1 MSTETKGMATIG
13 AQLNS
18 RKAALALLVLAL
30 GALLAPGRLMASASA
45 AGVALG
51 CGPKPSWI
59 ASATLPQTAQD
70 QFGACFQSGSNQAE
84 AFLAVTNNRP
94 YAELLTLSGAGID
107 LPLSSFSDPLAE
119 RLASGLSDLG
129 PGGGAATI
137 LIGPGERA
145 TLAIDRPALGAGE
158 VAEMIAAPANAFAV
172 GALAWA
178 LLSSATKQVSLPAA
192 MRSCVLAAVHGAL
205 PSPPRPERALGRMK
219 VCVNASGLPGKAEMR
234 LRRLAARAL
243 SGGAFRT
250 VLHREG
256 SEPHRARIAFT
267 IAPSNP
273 NLINPEIHLGNANLG
288 TIPSGRRT
296 VRHLSASGGAP
307 PYRFYIVPEQG
318 GPTVPPWLILAADGT
333 LFVEPPEGSI
343 AVNLAVEVVDSN
355 GEHSVVPY

>member
-1 MSTETKGMATIG
+1 VIS
-13 AQLNS
+13 AQLYSRNS
-18 RKAALALLVLAL
+18 ALCSVLCAVLVSAVLA
-30 GALLAPGRLMASASA
+30 PASPA
-45 AGVALG
+45 AITDRTRSLPDG

-70 QFGACFQSGSNQAE
+70 QFGGCFASSSNQAE
-84 AFLAVTNNRP
+84 AFLGVTNNRP

-107 LPLSSFSDPLAE
+107 PPLSSFSDPLAE

-129 PGGGAATI
+129 PGGGASTF
-137 LIGPGERA
+137 LLGPGGRA
-145 TLAIDRPALGAGE
+145 TLAIDRPAPGVGQ
-158 VAEMIAAPANAFAV
+158 VAQMIAAPANAFAV
-172 GALAWA
+172 GALAWG
-178 LLSSATKQVSLPAA
+178 LLSSVSKQVSLPAA
-192 MRSCVLAAVHGAL
+192 TLSCVLAAVHGAL
-205 PSPPRPERALGRMK
+205 LSPPRPERALRRIK
-219 VCVNASGLPGKAEMR
+219 ACVNASGLPGKAEMR
-234 LRRLAARAL
+234 LSRLAARAL
-243 SGGAFRT
+243 GDGAFRT

-288 TIPSGRRT
+288 TLPSGRRT

-318 GPTVPPWLILAADGT
+318 GPTVPPWLTLAADGT
-333 LFVEPPEGSI
+333 LFVKPPEESLS
-343 AVNLAVEVVDSN
+343 VNFAVEVIDSN